1 MFAPFALQFENI
13 IVADFQYAFQQD
25 YLVRIEVTLPDL
37 YLCDCAPGYVA
48 AVHLKPRGELFLRD
62 IGFFTQYPYVVAD
75 CFFNVFVHNIQNLR
89 QKFCT

>member
-37 YLCDCAPGYVA
+37 YLCDCAPGYIT
-48 AVHLKPRGELFLRD
+48 AVHLQPG
-62 IGFFTQYPYVVAD
+62 
-75 CFFNVFVHNIQNLR
+75 
-89 QKFCT
+89 